1 MVDVVPQNAPV
12 LYCINKDEGDEALP
26 LLAFRR
32 DVVCAIVLK
41 YSRNGRS
48 SSSHIGIRNV
58 PSDVCYDDKKYY
70 QVPLEKHGRCKV
82 YKKTLGVA
90 A

>member
-1 MVDVVPQNAPV
+1 MINHPWANVVV
-12 LYCINKDEGDEALP
+12 W
-26 LLAFRR
+26 
-32 DVVCAIVLK
+32 
-41 YSRNGRS
+41 
-48 SSSHIGIRNV
+48 NV

-82 YKKTLGVA
+82 YKKTLDVA

>member
-1 MVDVVPQNAPV
+1 MINHPWANVVV
-12 LYCINKDEGDEALP
+12 W
-26 LLAFRR
+26 
-32 DVVCAIVLK
+32 
-41 YSRNGRS
+41 
-48 SSSHIGIRNV
+48 NV